1 MGLGDAYVQVVPGR
15 DLVQADGAVVV
26 EVRVDAAGSK
36 GVHPAV
42 VVEIFL
48 PGIEES
54 AILKGGLDDLT
65 KAAVALGE
73 DALQHTGGRIVVVD
87 LDLAGMYTAKQIF
100 LLFPQFLASILGAEL
115 ERGVRL
121 GHEAGHADGDLDA
134 LAFRTV
140 GDGIEQV
147 DHLLG
152 GVSDAF
158 DVLHR
163 LGRQAHHEVELD

>member
-1 MGLGDAYVQVVPGR
+1 M
-15 DLVQADGAVVV
+15 
-26 EVRVDAAGSK
+26 
-36 GVHPAV
+36 
-42 VVEIFL
+42 
-48 PGIEES
+48 
-54 AILKGGLDDLT
+54 
-65 KAAVALGE
+65 
-73 DALQHTGGRIVVVD
+73 VVD

-100 LLFPQFLASILGAEL
+100 LLFPQFLASVLGAEL

-121 GHEAGHADGDLDA
+121 GHEAGHTDGDLDA

-163 LGRQAHHEVELD
+163 LGGQAHHEVELD